1 MKTFLESVAAD
12 MLHKYKSDMGHIAVV
27 FPNKRAKLFINEA
40 IARLSDGPV
49 WSPAYITI
57 SDLFRQHS
65 DLTVAEPIEAI
76 AILHESFTEVTGSD
90 EDLDRFFSWGQL
102 LLADFDDLDK
112 NMGDA
117 DEIFRNLS
125 DLHELDSYE
134 YIDAE
139 QERLIKR
146 FFSNFTTD
154 RTTLEKR
161 FLSLWAKMGEVYH
174 DFRRRLR
181 ERGLAYEGMLY
192 RDVVSHMA
200 TSEIPYVYD
209 KYLFVGFN
217 VLQKVEQRLFKDLK
231 KRGMAAFYWDYDRYY
246 LANGNEAGHY
256 IRKWLDEFPNELPND
271 DDDIY
276 DNMAGGSQPKT
287 IDFVASPTEN
297 LQARYISTWLME
309 NDRYKAGSRTAI
321 VMCDEGLLQTVIHC
335 IPPETGT
342 LNITTGFPLKQTPV
356 ASLVTQLLD
365 LQLKGWDEKR
375 GAFRLHYIN
384 AVLRHPYARFVSPF
398 TPELFHELND
408 SRRFYVVPSALAKDD
423 GLAELFSRE
432 NIGVGQE
439 VSPDGYNLSGLTTWL
454 MRIVRRVAVNGANPE
469 EQLFGESC
477 FRMYKLLNSL
487 NTTLTETHDGDRT
500 VGDTINIYTFEHLM
514 MQIVGAT
521 SVPFHGEPLEGV
533 QVMGVLETRNLDFD
547 HILILSCNE
556 GNMPKGVD
564 DTSFIPHALRAAHG
578 LTTVDNK
585 VAVYSYYF
593 HAMLQRAS
601 DVTIVY
607 NSSSDGLNPGEMSR
621 FMLQLMVELP
631 QNRHIGRH
639 SLQAGQLP
647 LPLQPEMAWKTP
659 EVMERLNNIRL
670 LSPTA
675 INTYMRCQMQFFYS
689 YVAGVKELNEQDED
703 EIDNRVFGNIFHR
716 AAELM
721 YSMPQLK
728 IDEILNIA
736 FNEQLFHLP
745 EGTMTEPTLNGLQLI
760 NRTVIRRYLFMLRD
774 LDKRLGKFE
783 VVAHEADVSMTLQ
796 LTGRKV
802 RVGGRVDRLDR
813 VNIGEPTERLRVVDY
828 KTGSRQAGDIKSVD
842 DVFLPA
848 NITSK
853 HSDYIFQAMLYSA
866 IVQTHDPEHN
876 PKGLKVSPALL
887 FIQHT
892 KAKDYDPALTMNK
905 EPITDMAPL
914 IPSFLSHLKEKLDEL
929 FNPSEPFLLTDDP
942 NVCRVCPFRLMCH

>member
-1 MKTFLESVAAD
+1 
-12 MLHKYKSDMGHIAVV
+12 
-27 FPNKRAKLFINEA
+27 
-40 IARLSDGPV
+40 
-49 WSPAYITI
+49 
-57 SDLFRQHS
+57 
-65 DLTVAEPIEAI
+65 
-76 AILHESFTEVTGSD
+76 
-90 EDLDRFFSWGQL
+90 
-102 LLADFDDLDK
+102 
-112 NMGDA
+112 
-117 DEIFRNLS
+117 
-125 DLHELDSYE
+125 
-134 YIDAE
+134 
-139 QERLIKR
+139 
-146 FFSNFTTD
+146 
-154 RTTLEKR
+154 
-161 FLSLWAKMGEVYH
+161 
-174 DFRRRLR
+174 
-181 ERGLAYEGMLY
+181 
-192 RDVVSHMA
+192 
-200 TSEIPYVYD
+200 
-209 KYLFVGFN
+209 
-217 VLQKVEQRLFKDLK
+217 
-231 KRGMAAFYWDYDRYY
+231 
-246 LANGNEAGHY
+246 
-256 IRKWLDEFPNELPND
+256 
-271 DDDIY
+271 
-276 DNMAGGSQPKT
+276 
-287 IDFVASPTEN
+287 
-297 LQARYISTWLME
+297 
-309 NDRYKAGSRTAI
+309 
-321 VMCDEGLLQTVIHC
+321 
-335 IPPETGT
+335 
-342 LNITTGFPLKQTPV
+342 
-356 ASLVTQLLD
+356 
-365 LQLKGWDEKR
+365 
-375 GAFRLHYIN
+375 
-384 AVLRHPYARFVSPF
+384 
-398 TPELFHELND
+398 
-408 SRRFYVVPSALAKDD
+408 
-423 GLAELFSRE
+423 
-432 NIGVGQE
+432 
-439 VSPDGYNLSGLTTWL
+439 

-639 SLQAGQLP
+639 SLQAGQIP
-647 LPLQPEMAWKTP
+647 LPLQPEMARKTP

-675 INTYMRCQMQFFYS
+675 ISTYMRCQMQFFYS
-689 YVAGVKELNEQDED
+689 YVAGVKELDEQDED

-760 NRTVIRRYLFMLRD
+760 NRTVIRRYLLMLRD

-853 HSDYIFQAMLYSA
+853 HSDYIFQAMLYST

-905 EPITDMAPL
+905 EPINDMAPL

>member
-1 MKTFLESVAAD
+1 MNTFLESVAAD
-12 MLHKYKSDMGHIAVV
+12 MLQKYKSDMGHIAVV
-27 FPNKRAKLFINEA
+27 FPNKRAALFLNQA

-65 DLTVAEPIEAI
+65 NLTVAEPIETI

-102 LLADFDDLDK
+102 LLSDFDDLDK
-112 NMGDA
+112 NMGDVGM
-117 DEIFRNLS
+117 IFRNLA
-125 DLHELDSYE
+125 DLHELDDYSYLDE
-134 YIDAE
+134 E
-139 QERLIKR
+139 QVRLIRR
-146 FFSNFTTD
+146 FFGNFTAD
-154 RTTLEKR
+154 KTTLEKR
-161 FLSLWAKMGEVYH
+161 FLSLWAKMGELYD
-174 DFRRRLR
+174 DFRRRMR
-181 ERGLAYEGMLY
+181 ARGLAYEGMLY
-192 RDVVSHMA
+192 RDVV
-200 TSEIPYVYD
+200 ERGDIPYIYD

-217 VLQKVEQRLFKDLK
+217 VLQKVEQRLFADLRGKDK
-231 KRGMAAFYWDYDRYY
+231 AAFYWDYDRYY
-246 LANGNEAGHY
+246 IRNGNEAGHY
-256 IRKWLDEFPNELPND
+256 IRQWLDKFPNELPND
-271 DDDIY
+271 DDGLY
-276 DNMAGGSQPKT
+276 DNMANAQRQKS

-309 NDRYKAGSRTAI
+309 NDRYKAGRRTAI

-335 IPPETGT
+335 IPPEVKAV
-342 LNITTGFPLKQTPV
+342 NVTTGFPLKQTPV

-365 LQLKGWDEKR
+365 MQLKGWDEKR
-375 GAFRLHYIN
+375 KAFRLHYVN
-384 AVLRHPYARFVSPF
+384 AVLRHPYARFVSPLSQD
-398 TPELFHELND
+398 LFKELNAN
-408 SRRFYVVPSALAKDD
+408 RRFYVQPKLMAKDD
-423 GLAELFSRE
+423 GLAELFSRQG
-432 NIGVGQE
+432 IAVGTE
-439 VSPDGYNLSGLTTWL
+439 VRPDGYDLGALTEWL
-454 MRIVRRVAVNGANPE
+454 MRIVRRVAVNGNAADKD
-469 EQLFGESC
+469 LFRESC
-477 FRMYKLLNSL
+477 FRMYKLLNSF
-487 NTTLTETHDGDRT
+487 TTLIGKTQDGGKT
-500 VGDTINIYTFEHLM
+500 VGDSISIYTFEHLM

-521 SVPFHGEPLEGV
+521 SVPFHGEPVEGV

-564 DTSFIPHALRAAHG
+564 DTSFIPHALRAAYG

-607 NSSSDGLNPGEMSR
+607 NSSTEGLNPGEMSR
-621 FMLQLMVELP
+621 FMLQLMVEMP
-631 QNRHIGRH
+631 GAATIGRH
-639 SLQAGQLP
+639 SLQAGQIP
-647 LPLQPEMAWKTP
+647 LPIVPETVGKTP
-659 EVMERLNNIRL
+659 EVMERLNSMRL

-689 YVAGVKELNEQDED
+689 YVAGVKELDNQDED

-721 YSMPQLK
+721 YSTPQLK
-728 IDEILNIA
+728 TDEILNIA

-745 EGTMTEPTLNGLQLI
+745 DGTMDEPVLNGMQLI
-760 NRTVIRRYLFMLRD
+760 NRTVIKRYLLMLRD

-783 VVAHEADVSMTLQ
+783 VVAHEAPVSMTVQ
-796 LTGRKV
+796 IGGRKIK
-802 RVGGRVDRLDR
+802 VGGRIDRLDR
-813 VNIGEPTERLRVVDY
+813 VNIGEATERLRVVDY
-828 KTGSRQAGDIKSVD
+828 KTGSRQAGDIKSID

-848 NITSK
+848 NITTK
-853 HSDYIFQAMLYSA
+853 HSDYIFQAMLYSV
-866 IVQTHDPEHN
+866 IVQANDPEHN
-876 PKGLKVSPALL
+876 PRHLRVSPALL

-914 IPSFLSHLKEKLDEL
+914 MDDFLDRLKEKLAEL
-929 FNPSEPFLLTDDP
+929 YNPDVPFSLTGDA
-942 NVCRVCPFRLMCH
+942 NICRVCPFKLMCRG